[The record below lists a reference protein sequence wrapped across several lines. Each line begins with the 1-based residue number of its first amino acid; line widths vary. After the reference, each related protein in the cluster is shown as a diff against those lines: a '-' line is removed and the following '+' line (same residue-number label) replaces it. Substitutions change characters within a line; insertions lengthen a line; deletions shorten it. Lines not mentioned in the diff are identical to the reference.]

1 MLVATIGGPV
11 YSLQLRQLL
20 MASGGSYQGQAITE
34 TEEMKMKM
42 KKHRRQQAVRAIEAA
57 KIRKTGESDQ
67 VPMAR
72 MSKLLALPSIVDIK
86 MEAEALRLV
95 MEDPKEDQNQGAQEN
110 QEEEHQ
116 EAKVE

>member
-42 KKHRRQQAVRAIEAA
+42 KKHRR
-57 KIRKTGESDQ
+57 
-67 VPMAR
+67 
-72 MSKLLALPSIVDIK
+72 
-86 MEAEALRLV
+86 
-95 MEDPKEDQNQGAQEN
+95 
-110 QEEEHQ
+110 
-116 EAKVE
+116 